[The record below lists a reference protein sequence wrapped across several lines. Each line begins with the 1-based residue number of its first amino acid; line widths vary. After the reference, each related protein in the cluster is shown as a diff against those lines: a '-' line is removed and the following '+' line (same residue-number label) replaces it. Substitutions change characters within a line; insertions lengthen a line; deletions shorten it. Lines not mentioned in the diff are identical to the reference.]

1 MVLGPV
7 EQMSDSE
14 VTPRNIQRF
23 CTECGAPVTQA
34 ATFCVSCGRPL
45 ASRTE
50 VINQAVISP
59 DSSLRSPHRFLRKH
73 VLLIVAFV
81 VLLGVAG
88 FVIGIRL
95 LQNAKPEIL
104 SLSPSTSALPSAGG
118 FVQLSGQV
126 NDARSCMVRQLPVQS
141 IVSVSVRQP
150 AENCAHDRFRARVS
164 IGPNVLQQE
173 LRLHFQVVAHDG
185 KAKSHPSRF
194 TIDVYPATAQPSSN
208 WAGYVQKSSKRLTFV
223 SARWTIPEMHCASG
237 DGGLAAWI
245 GIDGRPELNSE
256 FRPGNNLFQA
266 GSESECSQGQQYD
279 FMWWEW
285 NPVNLSND
293 VLAVNPGDTVL
304 AEVYY
309 QTINS
314 QTGWWWYV
322 DDATTG
328 QSLVAPSPVPY
339 DGPATT
345 EDFIVEDPG
354 IFGSGNSNQPF
365 IGFSPITFTRMLAAT
380 DSPPV
385 YQPFSFD
392 SFEAGGVV
400 NMVHR
405 VGRSLRVLAEGSM
418 PGETNDG
425 YGKMTVTYSGP

>member
-1 MVLGPV
+1 
-7 EQMSDSE
+7 
-14 VTPRNIQRF
+14 
-23 CTECGAPVTQA
+23 
-34 ATFCVSCGRPL
+34 
-45 ASRTE
+45 
-50 VINQAVISP
+50 
-59 DSSLRSPHRFLRKH
+59 
-73 VLLIVAFV
+73 
-81 VLLGVAG
+81 
-88 FVIGIRL
+88 
-95 LQNAKPEIL
+95 
-104 SLSPSTSALPSAGG
+104 
-118 FVQLSGQV
+118 
-126 NDARSCMVRQLPVQS
+126 MVRQLPVQS